1 LYRHD
6 RQCHEAFVQ
15 IMGEEHRGHV
25 GSSVL
30 CPGIVQ
36 AATATVDFG
45 VTGITPP

>member
-15 IMGEEHRGHV
+15 IMGEEHRGHA

-36 AATATVDFG
+36 AAAAGFG